1 MFLKNKLIF
10 KVGCKIFLC
19 SLSRGEREKK
29 PEKLIK
35 KNQNIKKTD

>member
-19 SLSRGEREKK
+19 SLSRGDPGEKK
-29 PEKLIK
+29 TWKI
-35 KNQNIKKTD
+35 D